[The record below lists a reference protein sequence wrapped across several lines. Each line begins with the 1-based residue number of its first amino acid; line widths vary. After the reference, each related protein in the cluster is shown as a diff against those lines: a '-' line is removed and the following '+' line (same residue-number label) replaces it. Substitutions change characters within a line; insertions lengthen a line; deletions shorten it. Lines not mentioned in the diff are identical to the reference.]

1 MCEIGRSYYKCTN
14 VGCQVRKHV
23 ERASTDIKAVITTY
37 EGKHNHDVPAARN
50 SGHDLPTAA
59 ANPPPSPATSLQD
72 QGLRY
77 GRSPYGPAMGL
88 RDRGAIPSMRTD
100 DDVYIPAPITMS
112 LGRGEN
118 GDHRHALEGYRA
130 QMMSR
135 GPKQEHGSDSSSGR
149 PSHLNPNS
157 SSYQQNMAHVGL
169 GRR

>member
-1 MCEIGRSYYKCTN
+1 MLCCKTRSYYKCTN
-14 VGCQVRKHV
+14 VGCPVRKHV

-50 SGHDLPTAA
+50 SGHDMAA
-59 ANPPPSPATSLQD
+59 PAGPPPTPATSLQD

-77 GRSPYGPAMGL
+77 GRQMSGAYGPAMGL
-88 RDRGAIPSMRTD
+88 RDRGMPMRKD
-100 DDVYIPAPITMS
+100 DDVYIPAPIPMS
-112 LGRGEN
+112 LGREN
-118 GDHRHALEGYRA
+118 GDHRHAMDGYRS

-135 GPKQEHGSDSSSGR
+135 PKQEQGDSSAAR

-157 SSYQQNMAHVGL
+157 SLYQQNMVGL